1 MEERRT
7 ALRAIGDQ
15 LEAMSSRDR
24 NLLAGTAMFMAVVV
38 VGLITWTLLGL
49 LDNEAA
55 RVREAK
61 ENLAVIQLLKEDYLV
76 EAARIEA
83 AEAKLKEYGAQAV
96 TAFVEQ
102 IALREGVA
110 EGLTAVPE
118 VSREVVGSI
127 RTTGYK
133 MELKKVSLQGAVGFL
148 HSLET
153 SEFPIRVKSATFK
166 TVLVRREK
174 LIDMNLELLA
184 YSFEE
189 TE

>member
-7 ALRAIGDQ
+7 ALQALVDQ
-15 LEAMSSRDR
+15 FDAMSSRDR
-24 NLLAGTAMFMAVVV
+24 NLLTGLAMFMAVVV
-38 VGLITWTLLGL
+38 VGLITWILLGM

-61 ENLAVIQLLKEDYLV
+61 ENLAVIQILKEDYLV
-76 EAARIEA
+76 EASRIDA
-83 AEAKLKEYGAQAV
+83 AEAKLKEYGDQAV
-96 TAFVEQ
+96 SAFVEQ

-133 MELKKVSLQGAVGFL
+133 MELKRVSLQGAVGFL

-153 SEFPIRVKSATFK
+153 SEFPIRVKSASFK
-166 TVLVRREK
+166 TVMVRREK

-184 YSFEE
+184 YSFEGGE
-189 TE
+189 